1 VSWRGSLHHSRTL
14 RLARSDAPRWPGRA
28 KGGGSYQ
35 RRDPLLR
42 CDSVRAQWPT
52 LNLLPTKP
60 VVTLVAADVAVIRIS
75 EARGTMQRGK
85 GTQRKAVPL
94 RWAGVARRRKRV
106 AQINTSIVPQK
117 ETAAQRAAARAI
129 NVMRGSAS
137 ADNTRVAPPDTPQ
150 RPGRMT

>member
-1 VSWRGSLHHSRTL
+1 
-14 RLARSDAPRWPGRA
+14 
-28 KGGGSYQ
+28 
-35 RRDPLLR
+35 
-42 CDSVRAQWPT
+42 
-52 LNLLPTKP
+52 
-60 VVTLVAADVAVIRIS
+60 
-75 EARGTMQRGK
+75 MQRGK